1 MAPPRDRRPG
11 FSRRAQ
17 YTLFLSYILAIAGAL
32 VGAVLLVLSQFN
44 PPAFAALRSA
54 ASEITAPVSGGASA
68 VVRGI
73 AAIPETVATYFRVH
87 GENEA
92 LRAEVAR
99 THDALVQARI
109 IIRDNRRLRGLLKL
123 REATPA
129 TVATARIVSSTASST
144 RRFGILNAG
153 RWQGVRPGMP
163 VRGPDGLIGR
173 VIETGPNTARVLLA
187 IDPESVIPVRRI
199 GDGLPALAAGRGD
212 GLVDIRSVGT
222 TNAQLKP
229 GDRFVTSGIGGLYT
243 PGVLVARVLK
253 AGSDTAPAAPF
264 AQADIFDFAIVSAP
278 FLPPPPPAAISGAT
292 PPAAAPS
299 VAPVEPVPT
308 PTPPGT
314 RRS

>member
-54 ASEITAPVSGGASA
+54 ASEITAPVSSGASA

-73 AAIPETVATYFRVH
+73 GAIPETVATYFRVH
-87 GENEA
+87 AENEA

-99 THDALVQARI
+99 THAALIQARI
-109 IIRDNRRLRGLLKL
+109 IIRDNRRLRGLLRL
-123 REATPA
+123 REATPE

-187 IDPESVIPVRRI
+187 IDPESVIPVQRI

-253 AGSDTAPAAPF
+253 AGSDSAPAAPF

-278 FLPPPPPAAISGAT
+278 FLPPPPRAAISGAT

-299 VAPVEPVPT
+299 VTPVEPVPT
-308 PTPPGT
+308 PTPPGM
-314 RRS
+314 RP

>member
-1 MAPPRDRRPG
+1 MAAPRDRRPG

-17 YTLFLSYILAIAGAL
+17 YTLFLSYILAIAGAA

-54 ASEITAPVSGGASA
+54 ASEITAPVSSGASS
-68 VVRGI
+68 VMRGI
-73 AAIPETVATYFRVH
+73 AAVPTTIATYFRVH
-87 GENEA
+87 GENA
-92 LRAEVAR
+92 DLRAEVDR

-123 REATPA
+123 REATPE
-129 TVATARIVSSTASST
+129 TVATARIVSSSASST

-173 VIETGPNTARVLLA
+173 VVETGPNTARVLLA
-187 IDPESVIPVRRI
+187 IDPESVVPVRRI

-212 GLVDIRSVGT
+212 GLVEIRSVGT
-222 TNAQLKP
+222 TNARLKP
-229 GDRFVTSGIGGLYT
+229 GDRFVTSGTGGLYT

-253 AGSDTAPAAPF
+253 PGSDSAPALPF
-264 AQADIFDFAIVSAP
+264 AQADTFDFAIVSTP
-278 FLPPPPPAAISGAT
+278 FLPPPPPAAAPSPT
-292 PPAAAPS
+292 PSAAPS
-299 VAPVEPVPT
+299 LVQQP
-308 PTPPGT
+308 
-314 RRS
+314 

>member
-17 YTLFLSYILAIAGAL
+17 YTLFMSYILAVAGAL

-54 ASEITAPVSGGASA
+54 ATEVTAPASTVGAA

-73 AAIPETVATYFRVH
+73 ASVPETIATYFRVH
-87 GENEA
+87 NENAA

-99 THDALVQARI
+99 TRDALTQARI
-109 IIRDNRRLRGLLKL
+109 IVRDNRRLRGLLQL
-123 REATPA
+123 REATPD
-129 TVATARIVSSTASST
+129 TVATARIVSSSASST

-173 VIETGPNTARVLLA
+173 IVEAGPNSARVLLT
-187 IDPESVIPVRRI
+187 IDAESVIPVQRI

-212 GLVDIRSVGT
+212 GLLDIRSVGT
-222 TNAQLKP
+222 TNARLKP
-229 GDRFVTSGIGGLYT
+229 GDRFITSGIGGLYT
-243 PGVLVARVLK
+243 PGVLVAHVLK
-253 AGSDTAPAAPF
+253 PGADSAPAKPF
-264 AQADIFDFAIVSAP
+264 AEANTFDFAIVSAP
-278 FLPPPPPAAISGAT
+278 FLPPPPPARPNPADPQAT
-292 PPAAAPS
+292 GSQPAGSAAAQ
-299 VAPVEPVPT
+299 
-308 PTPPGT
+308 
-314 RRS
+314 

>member
-1 MAPPRDRRPG
+1 MAPSRDRRPG

-54 ASEITAPVSGGASA
+54 ASEITAPVSTGTSA
-68 VVRGI
+68 VVRGF
-73 AAIPETVATYFRVH
+73 AAIPETIGTYFRVH
-87 GENEA
+87 GENSA

-109 IIRDNRRLRGLLKL
+109 IVRDNRRLRGLLKL
-123 REATPA
+123 REATPE
-129 TVATARIVSSTASST
+129 TVVTARIVSSTAAST

-187 IDPESVIPVRRI
+187 IDAESVIPVRRI
-199 GDGLPALAAGRGD
+199 RDGLPALAAGRGD
-212 GLVDIRSVGT
+212 GLIDIRSVGT
-222 TNAQLKP
+222 TNARLQP

-253 AGSDTAPAAPF
+253 RGSDSALAEPF
-264 AQADIFDFAIVSAP
+264 GHADTFDFAIVSAP
-278 FLPPPPPAAISGAT
+278 FLVPPPPGPVADHALPPSPAPAGT
-292 PPAAAPS
+292 PQP
-299 VAPVEPVPT
+299 
-308 PTPPGT
+308 
-314 RRS
+314 

>member
-1 MAPPRDRRPG
+1 MAPRRDRRPG

-54 ASEITAPVSGGASA
+54 ASEVTAPASSVGAA
-68 VVRGI
+68 VIRGL
-73 AAIPETVATYFRVH
+73 ATIPETIATYFRVH
-87 GENEA
+87 GENAA

-99 THDALVQARI
+99 THEALVQARI

-123 REATPA
+123 REVTPE
-129 TVATARIVSSTASST
+129 TVATARIVSSSASST

-163 VRGPDGLIGR
+163 VRSPDGLVGR
-173 VIETGPNTARVLLA
+173 VVETGPNTARVLLT
-187 IDPESVIPVRRI
+187 IDAESVVPVRRI

-222 TNAQLKP
+222 TNAKLKP
-229 GDRFVTSGIGGLYT
+229 GDRFVTSGTGGLYT
-243 PGVLVARVLK
+243 PGVLVARVLRP
-253 AGSDTAPAAPF
+253 GSDNALAAPF
-264 AQADIFDFAIVSAP
+264 AQADTFDFAIVSAP
-278 FLPPPPPAAISGAT
+278 FLPPPPP
-292 PPAAAPS
+292 
-299 VAPVEPVPT
+299 
-308 PTPPGT
+308 PTPPQQQQGPPAVPAPAAQP
-314 RRS
+314 

>member
-17 YTLFLSYILAIAGAL
+17 YTLFMSYILAVAGAL

-54 ASEITAPVSGGASA
+54 ATEVTAPASTVGAA

-73 AAIPETVATYFRVH
+73 ASVPETIATYFRVH
-87 GENEA
+87 NENAA

-99 THDALVQARI
+99 TREALTQARI
-109 IIRDNRRLRGLLKL
+109 IVRDNRRLRGLLQL
-123 REATPA
+123 REATPD
-129 TVATARIVSSTASST
+129 TVATARIVSSSASST

-173 VIETGPNTARVLLA
+173 IVEAGPNSARVLLT
-187 IDPESVIPVRRI
+187 IDAESVIPVQRI

-212 GLVDIRSVGT
+212 GLLDIRSVGT
-222 TNAQLKP
+222 TNARLKP
-229 GDRFVTSGIGGLYT
+229 GDRFITSGIGGLYT
-243 PGVLVARVLK
+243 PGVLVAHVLK
-253 AGSDTAPAAPF
+253 PGADSAPAKPF
-264 AQADIFDFAIVSAP
+264 AEANTFDFAIVSAP
-278 FLPPPPPAAISGAT
+278 FLPPPPPARPNPAD
-292 PPAAAPS
+292 PPATGSQPAGSAA
-299 VAPVEPVPT
+299 AQ
-308 PTPPGT
+308 
-314 RRS
+314 